1 MSKNKEGISEDY
13 KLEVEQAL
21 EEVIERPVG
30 SDSLEAKVL
39 PVEVPDSVEQF
50 LDYVEHTSRTE
61 YCPEVKVYESSTSSE
76 STDYWY
82 HAGEPEA
89 VTDSQ
94 DTASYLVTVN
104 ESSALENAESQIASA
119 ALYNTFGT
127 QDALTHVNESTQ
139 ARIDIFKLLNPAQWI
154 MMYDA
159 SAWLI
164 NHI

>member
-13 KLEVEQAL
+13 KLEIEQAL

-30 SDSLEAKVL
+30 SGSLEAKVL
-39 PVEVPDSVEQF
+39 PAEIPDSVEQF
-50 LDYVEHTSRTE
+50 LDYVEHTSRTD
-61 YCPEVKVYESSTSSE
+61 YCPEVKVYESPSSSE

-82 HAGEPEA
+82 HAGEPET
-89 VTDSQ
+89 VTDSAN
-94 DTASYLVTVN
+94 TASYLVTVDDN
-104 ESSALENAESQIASA
+104 RTLEDAESQIASA
-119 ALYNTFGT
+119 VLYNTFGT

-139 ARIDIFKLLNPAQWI
+139 ARIDTFKLLNPAQWI